1 MVLES
6 VTVPCPE
13 SEDLWRLITITST
26 VFSGNRVANIELEED
41 DVELHPV
48 VVVERRDGGDEKRD
62 GTMPMEEEHVVTVW
76 RA

>member
-1 MVLES
+1 MVLED

-13 SEDLWRLITITST
+13 SENLWRLITITST
-26 VFSGNRVANIELEED
+26 VFSGNRVADIELEED

-48 VVVERRDGGDEKRD
+48 VVVERREGGDEKRD
-62 GTMPMEEEHVVTVW
+62 GTMSMEEERVVTVW

>member
-1 MVLES
+1 M
-6 VTVPCPE
+6 TVPCPE

-26 VFSGNRVANIELEED
+26 VFSGNRVADIELEED

-48 VVVERRDGGDEKRD
+48 VVVERREGDDGKRD
-62 GTMPMEEEHVVTVW
+62 GAMSTEEEHVVTVW